1 MHNWFVAEVMKQIV
15 EDKITI
21 NIQAVNFSACIF
33 VHEIKLNLLTLLHI
47 YVNCPGST
55 SVAFVRY
62 IFVVT
67 TSTISQRE
75 ECSKDC
81 YCKHKFSLHSC

>member
-1 MHNWFVAEVMKQIV
+1 MHACLVAEVMI
-15 EDKITI
+15 EDI
-21 NIQAVNFSACIF
+21 NIQAVNFNACIDIL
-33 VHEIKLNLLTLLHI
+33 VREINILTLLNI
-47 YVNCPGST
+47 YVNCLGLT

-62 IFVVT
+62 ISVVT